1 MLEDQIWNCGTVRLQ
16 FSMIWP
22 CSDLFGLYGPF
33 LSANSEAE
41 RRAVVP
47 TPQAWFHMDGFYK

>member
-33 LSANSEAE
+33 LSNQG
-41 RRAVVP
+41 RRMN
-47 TPQAWFHMDGFYK
+47 F